1 MEVMFLVKWKI
12 LQIVLLCLMISFLI
26 IAFIDLEN
34 IKTFLIGMSIVLLG
48 IILIINL
55 NTKNTHK

>member
-55 NTKNTHK
+55 NTKNPHK